1 MYKKTF
7 LVAFIV
13 TALNFIFT
21 WFAAQHWDLSNMDK
35 LFISGEITP
44 THWQFPIAA
53 LAMNFIMWVSQYID
67 PHKEGLLKSK
77 PVAVVS
83 IFGVSIMLLI
93 AQVCTVLMDVDVISK
108 GLGKGLI
115 LTTGYIVLLG
125 ISNYFSTA
133 RKSYLTG
140 LPTPWT
146 MTSDLSWAKTHRFLG
161 RSLMLVTLAGFITS
175 FVFSFDTGGKIV
187 VYGFLTALI
196 AATIYSYIVWK
207 GDPTRNK
214 S

>member
-7 LVAFIV
+7 LAAFAF
-13 TALNFIFT
+13 TALNFLFT
-21 WFAAQHWDLSNMDK
+21 WLAAQHWDLSNMDK
-35 LFISGEITP
+35 LFIDGKIIP

-53 LAMNFIMWVSQYID
+53 LAMNFIMWASQFID
-67 PHKEGLLKSK
+67 PHKEGLRKSK
-77 PVAVVS
+77 PVAVIS
-83 IFGVSIMLLI
+83 ILGVSIMLLI
-93 AQVCTVLMDVDVISK
+93 AQICIVFMDAEIISE

-161 RSLMLVTLAGFITS
+161 RSLMLVTLTGFVTS
-175 FVFSFDTGGKIV
+175 FAISINVGGKIV
-187 VYGFLTALI
+187 TFGVLAALI
-196 AATIYSYIVWK
+196 VATIYSYIVWK
-207 GDPTRNK
+207 GDPARAK